1 VSTWR
6 LNPEEFEMALADLFD
21 IKGEKVGEVE
31 IKDEVFNCEVK
42 TYLMHDVVTM
52 QLANRRRGTAS
63 TKTRKEVSGGG
74 RKPFRQKGT
83 GRARQ
88 GSSRS
93 PLQPGG
99 GTVFG
104 PHPRDYS
111 YSVPKKV
118 RRSALRS
125 ALTVR
130 YTGLAMKVLDKL
142 ELEAISTKNFN
153 GIVRT
158 FSLTKPLFV
167 IDKKNEVLEKSAR
180 NIPFVKVLRVEGL
193 NVYDIIKHEQ
203 LVLTLDA
210 LRRIEEVFVS

>member
-1 VSTWR
+1 MWR
-6 LNPEEFEMALADLFD
+6 LNPEEFDMALADLFD

-31 IKDEVFNCEVK
+31 IKDEVFNCDVK

-142 ELEAISTKNFN
+142 ELEVISTKNFN

-210 LRRIEEVFVS
+210 LRRIEEVLVS

>member
-1 VSTWR
+1 MTWR
-6 LNPEEFEMALADLFD
+6 LNPEEFEMARTDVFD

-31 IKDEVFNCEVK
+31 IKDEIFNCEVK
-42 TYLMHDVVTM
+42 PYLMHDVVTM
-52 QLANRRRGTAS
+52 QLANRRRGTAA

-74 RKPFRQKGT
+74 KKPFRQKGT

-125 ALTVR
+125 ALSVR
-130 YTGLAMKVLDKL
+130 YSGSAMKVIDKL
-142 ELEAISTKNFN
+142 DLEAVSTKNFS
-153 GIVRT
+153 GIVKT
-158 FSLTKPLFV
+158 FSLTKPLF
-167 IDKKNEVLEKSAR
+167 IMTRKMRWWR
-180 NIPFVKVLRVEGL
+180 NL
-193 NVYDIIKHEQ
+193 HETYP
-203 LVLTLDA
+203 L
-210 LRRIEEVFVS
+210 

>member
-1 VSTWR
+1 
-6 LNPEEFEMALADLFD
+6 MALADVFD

-31 IKDEVFNCEVK
+31 IKDEVFNCDVK
-42 TYLMHDVVTM
+42 TYLMHDVVVM
-52 QLANRRRGTAS
+52 QLANRRRGTAA

-74 RKPFRQKGT
+74 KKPFRQKGT

-130 YTGLAMKVLDKL
+130 NNGSAMKVLDKL

-153 GIVRT
+153 GIVKI

-203 LVLTLDA
+203 LILTLDS
-210 LRRIEEVFVS
+210 LKRIEEVLVS

>member
-1 VSTWR
+1 
-6 LNPEEFEMALADLFD
+6 MALTDVFD

-31 IKDEVFNCEVK
+31 IKDEVFNCDVK
-42 TYLMHDVVTM
+42 PYLMHDVVTM
-52 QLANRRRGTAS
+52 QLANRRRGTAA

-74 RKPFRQKGT
+74 KKPFRQKGT

-88 GSSRS
+88 GTSRS

-125 ALTVR
+125 ALSVR
-130 YTGLAMKVLDKL
+130 YTGSAMKVLDKL
-142 ELEAISTKNFN
+142 DLEAISTKNFN
-153 GIVRT
+153 GIVKN
-158 FSLTKPLFV
+158 FNLTKPLFV
-167 IDKKNEVLEKSAR
+167 IDKKNEVVEKSSR

-193 NVYDIIKHEQ
+193 NVYDIIRHEQ
-203 LVLTLDA
+203 LILTLDA
-210 LRRIEEVFVS
+210 LKRIEEVLVS

>member
-1 VSTWR
+1 
-6 LNPEEFEMALADLFD
+6 MALTDVFD

-31 IKDEVFNCEVK
+31 IKDEVFNCDVK
-42 TYLMHDVVTM
+42 PYLMHDVVTM
-52 QLANRRRGTAS
+52 QLANRRRGTAA

-74 RKPFRQKGT
+74 KKPFRQKGT

-130 YTGLAMKVLDKL
+130 YAGSAMKVLNTLD
-142 ELEAISTKNFN
+142 LEAISTKNFN
-153 GIVRT
+153 GIVKA

-167 IDKKNEVLEKSAR
+167 IDKKNEVVEKSAR
-180 NIPFVKVLRVEGL
+180 NLPFVKVLRVEGL
-193 NVYDIIKHEQ
+193 NVYDIIRHEQ
-203 LVLTLDA
+203 LILTLDA
-210 LRRIEEVFVS
+210 LKRIEEVLVS

>member
-1 VSTWR
+1 
-6 LNPEEFEMALADLFD
+6 MAHTDVFD

-31 IKDEVFNCEVK
+31 IKDEIFNCDVK
-42 TYLMHDVVTM
+42 PYLMHDVVTM

-74 RKPFRQKGT
+74 KKPFRQKGT

-104 PHPRDYS
+104 PHPRDYG

-125 ALTVR
+125 ALSVR
-130 YTGLAMKVLDKL
+130 FSGSAMKILNNLD
-142 ELEAISTKNFN
+142 LEAISTKNFN
-153 GIVRT
+153 TILKT

-167 IDKKNEVLEKSAR
+167 IEKKNEIAEKSAR
-180 NIPFVKVLRVEGL
+180 NIPFVKILRVEGL
-193 NVYDIIKHEQ
+193 NVYDIIRHEQ
-203 LVLTLDA
+203 LIITLDA
-210 LRRIEEVFVS
+210 LKRIEEVLVS

>member
-1 VSTWR
+1 
-6 LNPEEFEMALADLFD
+6 MALTDVFD

-31 IKDEVFNCEVK
+31 IKDEVFNCDVK
-42 TYLMHDVVTM
+42 PYLMHDVVTM
-52 QLANRRRGTAS
+52 QLANRRRGTAA

-74 RKPFRQKGT
+74 KKPFRQKGT

-88 GSSRS
+88 GTSRS

-111 YSVPKKV
+111 YSIPKKV

-130 YTGLAMKVLDKL
+130 YSGSAMKVLDKL
-142 ELEAISTKNFN
+142 DLEAISTKSFN
-153 GIVRT
+153 SIVKT
-158 FSLTKPLFV
+158 FSFTKPLFV
-167 IDKKNEVLEKSAR
+167 IDKKNDVVEKSAR

-193 NVYDIIKHEQ
+193 NVYDIIRHEQ

-210 LRRIEEVFVS
+210 LKRIEEVLVS

>member
-1 VSTWR
+1 
-6 LNPEEFEMALADLFD
+6 MAQADLFD

-74 RKPFRQKGT
+74 KKPFRQKGT

-153 GIVRT
+153 GIVRA

-180 NIPFVKVLRVEGL
+180 NLPFVKVLRVEGL

-210 LRRIEEVFVS
+210 LRRIEEVLVS

>member
-1 VSTWR
+1 
-6 LNPEEFEMALADLFD
+6 
-21 IKGEKVGEVE
+21 
-31 IKDEVFNCEVK
+31 
-42 TYLMHDVVTM
+42 MHDVVTM

-74 RKPFRQKGT
+74 KKPFRQKGT

-180 NIPFVKVLRVEGL
+180 NLPFVKVLRVEGL

-210 LRRIEEVFVS
+210 LRRIEEVLVS

>member
-1 VSTWR
+1 
-6 LNPEEFEMALADLFD
+6 MALTDVFD

-31 IKDEVFNCEVK
+31 IKDEVFNCDVK
-42 TYLMHDVVTM
+42 PYLMHDVVTM
-52 QLANRRRGTAS
+52 QLANRRRGTAA

-74 RKPFRQKGT
+74 KKPFRQKGT

-88 GSSRS
+88 GTSRS

-125 ALTVR
+125 ALSVR
-130 YTGLAMKVLDKL
+130 YTGSAMKVLDKL
-142 ELEAISTKNFN
+142 DLEAISTKNFN
-153 GIVRT
+153 SIVKT

-167 IDKKNEVLEKSAR
+167 IDKKNEVVEKSAR
-180 NIPFVKVLRVEGL
+180 NIPFVKILRVEGL

-203 LVLTLDA
+203 LILTLDS
-210 LRRIEEVFVS
+210 LKRIEEVLVS

>member
-1 VSTWR
+1 
-6 LNPEEFEMALADLFD
+6 MALADVFD

-31 IKDEVFNCEVK
+31 IKDEVFNCDVK
-42 TYLMHDVVTM
+42 PYLMHDVVTM
-52 QLANRRRGTAS
+52 QLANRRRGTAA

-125 ALTVR
+125 ALSVR
-130 YTGLAMKVLDKL
+130 YTGSALKVLDKL
-142 ELEAISTKNFN
+142 ELDAISTKNFN
-153 GIVRT
+153 GIVKT

-167 IDKKNEVLEKSAR
+167 IDKKNEMVEKSAR
-180 NIPFVKVLRVEGL
+180 NIPFVKILRVDGL
-193 NVYDIIKHEQ
+193 NVYDIIRHEQ

-210 LRRIEEVFVS
+210 LKRIEEVLVS